1 MEQNGHIYHT
11 AQKTSSLPC
20 QTSPVLS
27 AQVCL
32 IHPQP
37 IQSLTSLFV
46 VLFKQKCFSAF
57 PLFCSLLRPTYGQ
70 TLPRMNCKAMSQ
82 ASFKP
87 SPSDSPFSDLVWFAS
102 LQRLMPWEH
111 SACYVSKRAR
121 LKCVCPSYRLAWLF
135 LHTPHPTH
143 TQLMPLALGFS

>member
-1 MEQNGHIYHT
+1 MVTFTTLHKKPHLFHVRLHLSYLH
-11 AQKTSSLPC
+11 KL
-20 QTSPVLS
+20 VLS
-27 AQVCL
+27 TL
-32 IHPQP
+32 NPSTP
-37 IQSLTSLFV
+37 SPRYLLYFS
-46 VLFKQKCFSAF
+46 KKCFSAF
-57 PLFCSLLRPTYGQ
+57 PLFCSLLCPTYGQ

-82 ASFKP
+82 VSFKP